1 LLDGSTEFGS
11 GMSLEKILK
20 VGGKRVEPIFSHQG
34 QKIGP
39 ILGMEWLARG
49 RFQRVELECQKVNQ
63 SDDG

>member
-1 LLDGSTEFGS
+1 
-11 GMSLEKILK
+11 MSLQKILK
-20 VGGKRVEPIFSHQG
+20 VGRERVEPIFSHQG